1 MKKFRRYLFIGIAVM
16 TLFLTGCGTQL
27 YELTAEEEE
36 LIIHSAAYFV
46 AKHNIQQ
53 KDGVSGVTL
62 PDSFDEED
70 SESESET
77 SETESEG
84 TNDGSGAGSQT
95 DSSKPSEDM
104 VSLAQLIGHEDDL
117 KVTYEGSY
125 VANSYMEGSAY
136 VVDAEAGKTFYV
148 MKFKLTNTTGQDVT
162 VNNATKSPIV
172 KLVSDVV
179 TVKSEVTFLTS
190 DFSTYQGT
198 IGVGESV
205 ETILLFE
212 VSESVADKI
221 TAPTLQITI
230 GNSTKTVKL

>member
-1 MKKFRRYLFIGIAVM
+1 MKKHKRYLFIGIAVM
-16 TLFLTGCGTQL
+16 MLTLTGCGESL

-53 KDGVSGVTL
+53 KDGVNGVTI
-62 PDSFDEED
+62 PEDFEE
-70 SESESET
+70 ET
-77 SETESEG
+77 EGSETESEES
-84 TNDGSGAGSQT
+84 NEGAGSGGGANT
-95 DSSKPSEDM
+95 PVKPPEDM
-104 VSLAQLIGHEDDL
+104 VTLAELIGHADDL
-117 KVTYEGSY
+117 QVSYEGSY
-125 VANSYMEGSAY
+125 VSNSYMEGSAY
-136 VVDAEAGKTFYV
+136 FVDADAGKTFYV
-148 MKFKLTNTTGQDVT
+148 LKFKLTNTTSSDVE

-172 KLVSDVV
+172 KLVSEAV

-198 IGVGESV
+198 IKAGKSV

-221 TAPTLQITI
+221 KAPTLQITI
-230 GNSTKTVKL
+230 GNSTKTIKL